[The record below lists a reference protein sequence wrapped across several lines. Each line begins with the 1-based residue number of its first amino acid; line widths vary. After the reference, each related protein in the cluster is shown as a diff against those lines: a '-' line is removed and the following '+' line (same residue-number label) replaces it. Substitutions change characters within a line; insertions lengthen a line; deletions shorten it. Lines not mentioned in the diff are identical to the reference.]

1 MYDGKDDDNLLKC
14 TKVIAEARVN
24 EKQIIF
30 ILSCMKNDKWFNEYI
45 QLIAK
50 PKQYNPPALCT

>member
-30 ILSCMKNDKWFNEYI
+30 ILSCMKNDK
-45 QLIAK
+45 
-50 PKQYNPPALCT
+50 